1 MELHPDVVVYSLKIL
16 VDPADGSY
24 TPSLLI
30 VSMGDSLSSLKET
43 AVVAVGL
50 QVSVP
55 ELYYLERYSKFV
67 HGTGYL
73 AEPDI
78 TAASAAAV
86 PVPGD
91 RHQTMPERRHR
102 LQSPRHPADWSKRR
116 PCPSAG

>member
-55 ELYYLERYSKFV
+55 EYFLELHSKFVYRTSSYGKSV

-73 AEPDI
+73 AEPYI

-91 RHQTMPERRHR
+91 RHQTMP
-102 LQSPRHPADWSKRR
+102 
-116 PCPSAG
+116 